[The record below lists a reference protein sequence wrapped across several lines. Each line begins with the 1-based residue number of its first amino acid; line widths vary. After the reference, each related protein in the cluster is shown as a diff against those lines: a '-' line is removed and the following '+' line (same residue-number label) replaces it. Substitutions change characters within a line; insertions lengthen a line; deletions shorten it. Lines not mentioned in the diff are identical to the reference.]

1 MKTYLAIGS
10 ILTIAIS
17 LIVAKHL
24 EEDEF
29 QEIYKEG
36 ETSTLFMAIWIM
48 LGIFIIFWPIV
59 LLKIIYRVY
68 KDR

>member
-24 EEDEF
+24 DEDEF
-29 QEIYKEG
+29 QEIYE
-36 ETSTLFMAIWIM
+36 ETETPLLFMAIWVM
-48 LGIFIIFWPIV
+48 LGTFIVFWPIV
-59 LLKIIYRVY
+59 LLWIAREIE
-68 KDR
+68 